1 MRIIVL
7 AAAIGGFTAVT
18 MGAFAAHG
26 LRDFLGVQEIDWVE
40 TAVRYQ
46 AYHSLAL
53 LGIGA
58 LMAVRPARLLSA
70 TASAFAIGIVLFCGS
85 LYGLAFSGVHNFAL
99 ITPFGGGFFLVGW
112 ALLAVYALRLR
123 PSGLEKR

>member
-1 MRIIVL
+1 MPTTVL
-7 AAAIGGFTAVT
+7 AAAIGGFIAVT

-26 LRDFLGVQEIDWVE
+26 LRDFLGAQELGWIE

-46 AYHSLAL
+46 TYHSLAL

-70 TASAFAIGIVLFCGS
+70 AAGAFTLGIVLFSGS
-85 LYGLAFSGVHNFAL
+85 LYGLAFSGVRNFAL

-112 ALLAVYALRLR
+112 VFLGIYAWRLR
-123 PSGLEKR
+123 PS

>member
-1 MRIIVL
+1 MRITLL
-7 AAAIGGFTAVT
+7 AAAIGGFVAVT

-26 LRDFLGVQEIDWVE
+26 LRDFLDAQELGWIE

-46 AYHSLAL
+46 TYHSLAL
-53 LGIGA
+53 LGVGT

-70 TASAFAIGIVLFCGS
+70 TAGAFALGIVLFSGS
-85 LYGLAFSGVHNFAL
+85 LYGLAFSGVRNFAL

-112 ALLAVYALRLR
+112 VFLGVYAWRLR
-123 PSGLEKR
+123 PS